1 MTIMY
6 AEQPLHLVADD
17 YDDNHTDTQPKYGRV
32 AGEGRRSIAPAWNWS
47 SHLFRGQADGYR
59 SSEFQELVKSRF
71 FAVFAQH
78 E

>member
-32 AGEGRRSIAPAWNWS
+32 AGEGRRSIAPPWNCFVAGS
-47 SHLFRGQADGYR
+47 VDKQMGTEAPNF
-59 SSEFQELVKSRF
+59 KSW
-71 FAVFAQH
+71 
-78 E
+78 